1 MKILSISHTDWANFA
16 YTNCHALRSVG
27 LHCDSVALCRHEF
40 YREQGEILPDTKDIA
55 RRIADYDVIQFFHD
69 NLNLFD
75 LLLPAMIGKKIIVYH
90 TSSFYRANSDRVNA
104 SMNPVVYRSVN
115 AMPEFM
121 GRGARNE
128 VYMVGAV
135 DTDRIAP
142 GGWVPNER
150 PVFAHYPSN
159 ANVKGTAKIVEL
171 MATTRV
177 NFLYSTDLVSYE
189 DQLSRMNKCD
199 VYIEMFTDRDGLGS
213 AYGDFGITAL
223 EAAAMGK
230 IVLTSSKHLDLYHS
244 VYGEYQFFG
253 WINTELE
260 FTEKVKCLNDLT
272 GTECQGIG
280 METHAELVKNHS
292 YKATGEYFL
301 KNVL

>member
-1 MKILSISHTDWANFA
+1 MKIINVSHTDWARFQWDNM
-16 YTNCHALRSVG
+16 NALRSVG
-27 LHCDSVALCRHEF
+27 IHCDSITLCRHEF
-40 YREQGEILPDTKDIA
+40 YQEQSEIVSDTKEII

-75 LLLPAMIGKKIIVYH
+75 LLVPAMIGKKIIVYH
-90 TSSFYRANSDRVNA
+90 TSSFYRANADRVNA
-104 SMNPVVYRSVN
+104 NMNPYVYKIVN

-121 GRGARNE
+121 GMGARNE

-135 DTDRIAP
+135 DTDRIKP

-171 MATTRV
+171 MSRTPA
-177 NFLYSTDLVSYE
+177 NFLYSTDIVGYQ
-189 DQLSRMNKCD
+189 DQLARMNMCD
-199 VYIEMFTDRDGLGS
+199 VYIEMFTDKDGLGS

-230 IVLTSSKHLDLYHS
+230 VVMTNSKHHSTYFEAYSIPFFWMFNSEAGFLDSIRMLNTGYHS
-244 VYGEYQFFG
+244 KEGAQEAR
-253 WINTELE
+253 EL
-260 FTEKVKCLNDLT
+260 V
-272 GTECQGIG
+272 
-280 METHAELVKNHS
+280 VKNHS
-292 YKATGEYFL
+292 YKATGDYFL